1 MTPGA
6 SPDRRFPSSQMRSMS
21 SPRRVARPEAAIAF
35 VASAA
40 EVQRGASID
49 DNSDPV
55 ASRQMIAHHENEK
68 PIP

>member
-1 MTPGA
+1 MKLGA
-6 SPDRRFPSSQMRSMS
+6 SPDRRFPSSQMWSVS
-21 SPRRVARPEAAIAF
+21 SPRHAARPETVIAF

-49 DNSDPV
+49 DNSHPV
-55 ASRQMIAHHENEK
+55 ASRQMIAHHEK

>member
-1 MTPGA
+1 MTLGA
-6 SPDRRFPSSQMRSMS
+6 RPDRRFSPSQMRSMS
-21 SPRRVARPEAAIAF
+21 SPRRAARPEAVIAF

-55 ASRQMIAHHENEK
+55 ASRQKIAHHEK

>member
-1 MTPGA
+1 MKLGA
-6 SPDRRFPSSQMRSMS
+6 SPDRGFPSSQMRAMS
-21 SPRRVARPEAAIAF
+21 SPRRPARPETVIAF

-40 EVQRGASID
+40 EVQRGAPID

-55 ASRQMIAHHENEK
+55 VSRQTIAHHEK

>member
-1 MTPGA
+1 MTLGA
-6 SPDRRFPSSQMRSMS
+6 SPDRRFPSSQIPSTS
-21 SPRRVARPEAAIAF
+21 SPRRAARPEAVIAF

-40 EVQRGASID
+40 EVQRKASID

-55 ASRQMIAHHENEK
+55 APSRMIAHHEK

>member
-1 MTPGA
+1 MKLGA

-21 SPRRVARPEAAIAF
+21 SPRRAARPEAVIAF

-49 DNSDPV
+49 DNSHP
-55 ASRQMIAHHENEK
+55 ASRQMIAHHEK

>member
-1 MTPGA
+1 MKLGA
-6 SPDRRFPSSQMRSMS
+6 SADRRFPSSQMRSMS
-21 SPRRVARPEAAIAF
+21 SPRRAARPEAVIAF

-49 DNSDPV
+49 DNSDHV
-55 ASRQMIAHHENEK
+55 ASRQMIAHHEK